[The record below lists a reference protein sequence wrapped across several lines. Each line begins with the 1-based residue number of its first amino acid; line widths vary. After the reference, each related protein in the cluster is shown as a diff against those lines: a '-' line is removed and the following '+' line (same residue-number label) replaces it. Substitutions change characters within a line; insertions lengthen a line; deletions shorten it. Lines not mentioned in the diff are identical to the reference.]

1 MTGCSGETT
10 YQEVSFAVGE
20 KLTASQGLCR
30 LGQQSI
36 VNSRQG
42 QRRDTLDVMSHY
54 KSTSLF

>member
-42 QRRDTLDVMSHY
+42 HSIEETLWM
-54 KSTSLF
+54 